1 MTTTQIDVTPLWAGI
16 MPAIIAAL
24 THGTPEGQR
33 MAREELMNLA
43 RQLDQQN
50 AAKLQEQE
58 QEIEDQLNNFN
69 YVGSRH
75 HY

>member
-1 MTTTQIDVTPLWAGI
+1 MTTNYINVTPLWAGI
-16 MPAIIAAL
+16 MPALIAVL
-24 THGTPEGQR
+24 VDGNPEGQR
-33 MAREELMNLA
+33 MAREELMKLA
-43 RQLDQQN
+43 RQLDQFN
-50 AAKLQEQE
+50 AGKLQEQE

>member
-1 MTTTQIDVTPLWAGI
+1 MIKINVTPLWAGI
-16 MPAIIAAL
+16 MPALIAVL
-24 THGTPEGQR
+24 VDGNPEGQR
-33 MAREELMNLA
+33 MAREELMKLA
-43 RQLDQQN
+43 RQLDQFN
-50 AAKLQEQE
+50 ADKLQEQE

>member
-1 MTTTQIDVTPLWAGI
+1 
-16 MPAIIAAL
+16 MPALIAVL
-24 THGTPEGQR
+24 VDGNPEGQR
-33 MAREELMNLA
+33 MAREELMKLA
-43 RQLDQQN
+43 RQLDQFN
-50 AAKLQEQE
+50 ADKLQE